1 MLTYRDIAK
10 DNRKNLDKI
19 NIKIRVYEN
28 NTAVDFFYK
37 KQLCITILTE
47 ELDEEKLCKYMI
59 EAYNSY
65 TRHKWFGKKDL
76 IITL

>member
-1 MLTYRDIAK
+1 MYREIAK
-10 DNRKNLDKI
+10 NNRKKLD
-19 NIKIRVYEN
+19 NISFKIRVYEN

-37 KQLCITILTE
+37 KHLCITILTK

-65 TRHKWFGKKDL
+65 IKSKRFGKK
-76 IITL
+76 I